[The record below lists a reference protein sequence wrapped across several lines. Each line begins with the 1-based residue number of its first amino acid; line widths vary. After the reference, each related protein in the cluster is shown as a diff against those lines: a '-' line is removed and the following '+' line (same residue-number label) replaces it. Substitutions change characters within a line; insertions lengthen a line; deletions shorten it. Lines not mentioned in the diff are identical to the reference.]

1 LILEGQDAILTVNPG
16 LSYDVYQIDPMKES
30 STERLYEQVARKIAH
45 HAIRERHGVLPIEA
59 DLCRDLS
66 VSRTVLRE
74 AIKMLSAK
82 GMVEVSPK
90 RGTNIQPREKWNLLD
105 PDILEW
111 HAECRT
117 DDEAFV
123 RSLCEVRQFLE
134 PAAAELAAER
144 ATADE
149 VKQLYWHL
157 DEMATNVDI
166 AEKFIAADLK
176 FHAII
181 FSSTRNDLLQY
192 IADAIGGALR
202 ASRSI
207 TVLRPGSS
215 AASLPLHRSVADAI
229 RDRDPVSAR
238 AAMIYLV
245 RSAARDIYHVRLSSL
260 EKR

>member
-1 LILEGQDAILTVNPG
+1 
-16 LSYDVYQIDPMKES
+16 
-30 STERLYEQVARKIAH
+30 
-45 HAIRERHGVLPIEA
+45 
-59 DLCRDLS
+59 
-66 VSRTVLRE
+66 
-74 AIKMLSAK
+74 MLSAK

-90 RGTNIQPREKWNLLD
+90 RGTKIQPREKWNLRD

-117 DDEAFV
+117 DDEAF

-144 ATADE
+144 TTADE

-157 DEMATNVDI
+157 DEMAANVDI
-166 AEKFIAADLK
+166 VENFIPADLK
-176 FHAII
+176 FHAVI
-181 FSSTRNDLLQY
+181 FSSTRNDLLPY

-207 TVLRPGSS
+207 TVLRHGSS
-215 AASLPLHRSVADAI
+215 TASLPLHRSVADAI

-245 RSAARDIYHVRLSSL
+245 RSAAWDIYHVPLL
-260 EKR
+260 EFGKAIRSCGTGGFFNVAHMIAEYAKTVL